1 MDCSPISGDITMDVY
16 YEVLLRESKKQLDR
30 LTENSS
36 DEMKHWDTI
45 ELNAI
50 ERTPSDLDA
59 WDYCFCIAIGLV
71 SPLISTNESLQDYLT
86 KIHDCASE
94 AKGEYD
100 FLQRVLGTLLHH
112 KGDSIDQPNKKF
124 IKRDKENAWV
134 LFHRLLW
141 GHDPLSKHEDNPF
154 YLMIKEQGLSGII
167 QAIQHLLAD
176 TTSKQGLPIPGS
188 SYLDYND
195 ENGVLSNYLIDIAQN
210 LSVNAVGSKREAQ
223 AIYSHLFTV
232 RASDLIGGGA
242 IFAFSEIYFKARSIS
257 DSIRKCQFRLISYS
271 ICFWLQML
279 IGVSNP
285 IGLPFVNHPAGY
297 EMLKHFV
304 KLYITSNQETRR
316 IAQKQKHSEIETK
329 QLEDMAKR
337 DFEDSPHHND
347 AEAYLA
353 EFSNAQRNVEELI
366 GLWNGDDSSED

>member
-1 MDCSPISGDITMDVY
+1 MDCSSISGDIMMDVY

-30 LTENSS
+30 LSESSS
-36 DEMKHWDTI
+36 DEIKHWKTI
-45 ELNAI
+45 GLNDI
-50 ERTPSDLDA
+50 EQVPSDLDA

-71 SPLISTNESLQDYLT
+71 SAFISTNESLQEYLT

-94 AKGEYD
+94 SNGEYD
-100 FLQRVLGTLLHH
+100 FLQRFLGVLLHH
-112 KGDSIDQPNKKF
+112 KGDPIDQPDNKF
-124 IKRDKENAWV
+124 IKRDKENAWI

-154 YLMIKEQGLSGII
+154 YLMIKKQGLSGII

-188 SYLDYND
+188 SYLDYYD
-195 ENGVLSNYLIDIAQN
+195 ENGVLSNYLIKIAQN

-232 RASDLIGGGA
+232 RASDLIGSGA
-242 IFAFSEIYFKARSIS
+242 IFALSEIYFKVRSIS

-271 ICFWLQML
+271 TCFWLQML
-279 IGVSNP
+279 IGVSKP
-285 IGLPFVNHPAGY
+285 TGIPFANYPAGY
-297 EMLKHFV
+297 EMLRHFV
-304 KLYITSNQETRR
+304 KLYIVSNQGTR
-316 IAQKQKHSEIETK
+316 IIIEKQKQSEIETK
-329 QLEDMAKR
+329 QLVDLAKK
-337 DFEDSPHHND
+337 DFEDSPHHNT

-353 EFSNAQRNVEELI
+353 EFSDAQRNVEELI
-366 GLWNGDDSSED
+366 GLWNGDDGVED